1 MISLWVMV
9 VSASMSVSMMAGA
22 GGLGMMTS
30 MSLVG
35 LTSPRAMLP

>member
-9 VSASMSVSMMAGA
+9 VSASMRVSMMAGA
-22 GGLGMMTS
+22 GGLGRMMS